1 MWHLFI
7 SLRWRPLCTSP
18 LHIKW
23 WIWRGVYLRCV
34 EEDRCVGRI
43 WAVTL
48 SDLPTQPTKCH
59 VKDWGLSVL
68 IQIQIW
74 IHLQKQI
81 FFGNYIIWA
90 DHPAHQI
97 WLLFCLK
104 ISFGCLLLCI
114 MCSLFVVC
122 CLLLCTMF
130 LYQCVVWRIWKCQ
143 LERKKVS
150 VLLEQLEKGAT
161 GIQGRKK
168 LTNTNTSTNT
178 NTNTSTNTNT
188 KELLKTRGR
197 RQTES
202 RLKAG

>member
-1 MWHLFI
+1 MKSTLYI
-7 SLRWRPLCTSP
+7 T
-18 LHIKW
+18 IKW

-114 MCSLFVVC
+114 MCSLLFVC
-122 CLLLCTMF
+122 CLLFAAVYHVFVSMCR
-130 LYQCVVWRIWKCQ
+130 VKN
-143 LERKKVS
+143 LEMSAWEKEGFCSARAIGKGSNWHPGEKKA
-150 VLLEQLEKGAT
+150 LW
-161 GIQGRKK
+161 
-168 LTNTNTSTNT
+168 TNTN
-178 NTNTSTNTNT
+178 TNTNT
-188 KELLKTRGR
+188 KELL
-197 RQTES
+197 
-202 RLKAG
+202 